1 MNNAIKQIKK
11 YWKINLITFL
21 VALAIGATIFCLMFF
36 LRSQSLYDAANG
48 ASVASVS
55 ILFVGLLMWVS
66 HLGAFDTFAFGF
78 KQLGSMFFAKNPR
91 RDGTYADYKQ
101 NKADKRAASSYN
113 FVAVILAGLFM
124 LISVG
129 ILEIIYHVALNS

>member
-1 MNNAIKQIKK
+1 
-11 YWKINLITFL
+11 
-21 VALAIGATIFCLMFF
+21 
-36 LRSQSLYDAANG
+36 
-48 ASVASVS
+48 
-55 ILFVGLLMWVS
+55 MWVS